1 MEMKEVYAIECTQ
14 NDRKFYSTVLNSKDL
29 KEVCF
34 ISRRDENPEKGF
46 QRLLNK
52 TRASKISEYLD
63 KNKGVIPSA
72 VILSAQDT
80 VDIKYNKKA
89 KKLSFEIQAESFLI
103 IDGQHRLYGLYE
115 AKEFYEIPVI
125 IFTGLSTTDEVNL
138 FIDINTTQKGV
149 PSALLLDIKELAA
162 KETKV
167 EEKQRA
173 LFNALAQESP
183 LAGYLSSSKSIT
195 GKISRSAFNEATECI
210 FTNGPLCKEN
220 MKILIL
226 GVKNYLTAV
235 ENVFSEIESEGARI
249 NKTVIFKA
257 IFQIFNEVCT
267 KSLQENGNLK
277 VESLY
282 ESLVPISLLDY
293 SQYTGTNKA
302 TVNKIVA
309 DMRSELSKKISV
321 SEDMF

>member
-1 MEMKEVYAIECTQ
+1 MAIKELFALECIQ
-14 NDRKFYSTVLNSKDL
+14 NKRRFYSTVISSQDL
-29 KEVCF
+29 KEICF
-34 ISRRDENPEKGF
+34 VSRRDEDPKKGF

-52 TRASKISEYLD
+52 NRASKISDYLD

-72 VILSAQDT
+72 VILSAQDNIK
-80 VDIKYNKKA
+80 IKYSKKT
-89 KKLSFEIQAESFLI
+89 KKLAFEIYPESFLI

-115 AKEFYEIPVI
+115 AREYYDIPVI
-125 IFTGLSTTDEVNL
+125 IFTDLSTTDEVNL

-167 EEKQRA
+167 EEKQRILFKA
-173 LFNALAQESP
+173 LEQESP
-183 LAGYLSSSKSIT
+183 LTGYLSSSKSIT

-210 FTNGPLCKEN
+210 FTNGPLCKES
-220 MKILIL
+220 MKILTL
-226 GVKNYLTAV
+226 GVKNYLIAV
-235 ENVFSEIESEGARI
+235 ESVFEETESQQARI

-257 IFQIFNEVCT
+257 LFQVFNEIST
-267 KSLQENGNLK
+267 RSLQESGNLK

-282 ESLVPISLLDY
+282 EVLKPISLLDY
-293 SQYTGTNKA
+293 DQYTGTNKA

-309 DMRSELSKKISV
+309 DMRSELSRKITV